1 MKYNL
6 RTYCNH
12 IESGLEPGEWDLSH
26 LWVRE
31 NWRVVLCLHL
41 MWLGFLEHEV
51 CRYVW
56 RVVRVAD
63 VIVGVREMEVGRH
76 IQELERVYESELVIY
91 SSFVLEKSR
100 CAFALERALTCLFVS
115 AKVVEYACSLMER
128 QSSVCPVLY
137 CLNLLNE
144 LSVILSLL
152 LSSGQKVVKVSQ
164 WRGYFKDT
172 VLKNTMGKKKENDT
186 WVYPS

>member
-6 RTYCNH
+6 RTYCNL
-12 IESGLEPGEWDLSH
+12 IEAELEPGECDLSH

-31 NWRVVLCLHL
+31 NWRVVLCLCL
-41 MWLGFLEHEV
+41 VWLGFLEHEV

-63 VIVGVREMEVGRH
+63 VIVGVSEMEVGRH
-76 IQELERVYESELVIY
+76 IQELGRVYESELVIY
-91 SSFVLEKSR
+91 SSFVLEELR
-100 CAFALERALTCLFVS
+100 CAFALERVRTCLFVS
-115 AKVVEYACSLMER
+115 AQVVEYTRSLMER
-128 QSSVCPVLY
+128 QSGVCPVLY

-144 LSVILSLL
+144 LSVILSLH
-152 LSSGQKVVKVSQ
+152 LSPGQKVVKVSQ

-172 VLKNTMGKKKENDT
+172 LL
-186 WVYPS
+186 